1 MNQAHLHLILAHFP
15 VVGAIAALALLLRA
29 YFSRTEESFRLAAF
43 ATILV
48 AVTAGAA
55 YLTGEGAEHQVEK
68 IVTEASIES
77 HESAA
82 QVALVTA
89 MIAGAFGIV
98 SLATRYIGRLAVFTT
113 FARTGLLITLMASV
127 TMFGITAERGGSIRH
142 TEIVDT
148 AGTSVGP
155 QAKDEDEHKE

>member
-1 MNQAHLHLILAHFP
+1 MNQAHLHLILAHVP
-15 VVGAIAALALLLRA
+15 VVGSIAALALLLRA

-82 QVALVTA
+82 LVALVSA
-89 MIAGAFGIV
+89 MIAGAFGI
-98 SLATRYIGRLAVFTT
+98 LATRHIGRLAVFTP
-113 FARTGLLITLMASV
+113 FARTGLLLTLMASV